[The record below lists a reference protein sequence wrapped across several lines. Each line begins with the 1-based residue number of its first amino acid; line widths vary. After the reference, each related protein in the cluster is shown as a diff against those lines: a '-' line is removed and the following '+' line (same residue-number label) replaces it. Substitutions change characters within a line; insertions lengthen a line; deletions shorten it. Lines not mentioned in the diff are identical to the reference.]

1 MEQQTP
7 RDRIYPETRVA
18 AGFIVF
24 ILAGGFVLLWLF
36 PNDTERLWAWAIR
49 PALTPLVMGSGYVSG
64 VYFFG
69 RTIFAP
75 RWHWVGLGFLPVS
88 LFTWFMGI
96 ATFLHWDRFNH
107 GHPAFWI
114 WTGAYVLT
122 PILVPLLWW
131 RNRGEDPGTPDPDDV
146 VVPKVIR
153 MGMGL
158 VGAAI
163 LLLAVVMFIAPD
175 LLIPVWPWRL
185 TPLTTRVL
193 AGWIALAGALG
204 VAVWTESRWSA
215 VRLPIHTGAIAAGF
229 AFVGFI
235 RAWEDFS
242 AANPATWL
250 AVGYVGLTVVFLVG
264 LSIVMDQQRR
274 QQAVRGDSVAA
285 P

>member
-1 MEQQTP
+1 
-7 RDRIYPETRVA
+7 
-18 AGFIVF
+18 
-24 ILAGGFVLLWLF
+24 
-36 PNDTERLWAWAIR
+36 
-49 PALTPLVMGSGYVSG
+49 
-64 VYFFG
+64 
-69 RTIFAP
+69 
-75 RWHWVGLGFLPVS
+75 
-88 LFTWFMGI
+88 MGI

-163 LLLAVVMFIAPD
+163 LLLAVVMFIVPD